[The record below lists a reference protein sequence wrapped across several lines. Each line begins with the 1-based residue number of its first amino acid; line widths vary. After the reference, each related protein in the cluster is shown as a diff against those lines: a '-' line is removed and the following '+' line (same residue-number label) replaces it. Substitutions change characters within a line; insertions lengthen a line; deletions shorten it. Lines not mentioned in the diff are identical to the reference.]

1 MPVTEIFNDYIENGT
16 AAFVDAPL
24 PGAFFSML
32 LEMTAGY
39 PAYAVVDAS
48 AGNVIEFC
56 WLSAYAPA
64 ASFWKTVKITFL
76 LRASMRGRAWE
87 NCALTDWRPTPGKW
101 AWKTSLRKFRW
112 KPRKP
117 EITCP

>member
-1 MPVTEIFNDYIENGT
+1 
-16 AAFVDAPL
+16 
-24 PGAFFSML
+24 ML

-64 ASFWKTVKITFL
+64 ASFWKTVKITF
-76 LRASMRGRAWE
+76 SSIPYYE
-87 NCALTDWRPTPGKW
+87 NIVQIRIPFIYPIPD
-101 AWKTSLRKFRW
+101 F
-112 KPRKP
+112 
-117 EITCP
+117 EEEHH

>member
-1 MPVTEIFNDYIENGT
+1 
-16 AAFVDAPL
+16 
-24 PGAFFSML
+24 ML

-64 ASFWKTVKITFL
+64 ASFWKTVKITFFIA
-76 LRASMRGRAWE
+76 REHA
-87 NCALTDWRPTPGKW
+87 GKGMG
-101 AWKTSLRKFRW
+101 KLVL
-112 KPRKP
+112 
-117 EITCP
+117 